1 MSWLLTSSLLIL
13 GLTVVGGLLPL
24 WFSRTS
30 RFLHLL
36 VSLAAG
42 LFLGAV
48 FLHLLPE
55 VAGGGHHLLPDGHV
69 GGGGHEGEAPWL
81 AVVAGVLVLYFV
93 EQLFL
98 RGEPIA
104 HAHVHVPHAPGAEGA
119 TGPTE
124 SATIH
129 EHVHDHAPVH
139 SRDLGDPADSRADHL
154 AHQPVPLLVDD
165 PLCHEDH
172 IAGDDRHRMV
182 GLAAFIGLSLHA
194 VADGLGLSAGVQ
206 APELR
211 GALTTAI
218 VSHKLLGG
226 FSLAIALLL
235 TGMSARRVVQLVAL
249 FALVTPLAAVG
260 TATLLPDLGAEA
272 HHVMTAFAAGT
283 FLYVAL
289 CDLLPEVFHE
299 RRDGFAKAAL
309 LVLGV
314 ALSHLLHAH

>member
-104 HAHVHVPHAPGAEGA
+104 HAHVHVAPGEPDGHA
-119 TGPTE
+119 
-124 SATIH
+124 H
-129 EHVHDHAPVH
+129 EHVHDHAPVDAGG
-139 SRDLGDPADSRADHL
+139 SIELTDSRADHL
-154 AHQPVPLLVDD
+154 AHQPVPVLADD

-249 FALVTPLAAVG
+249 FALVTPLAALG

-314 ALSHLLHAH
+314 ALSHVLHAH

>member
-30 RFLHLL
+30 RLLHLL

-48 FLHLLPE
+48 FLHLLPK
-55 VAGGGHHLLPDGHV
+55 VASGGQHLVSVGHAGVEGHT
-69 GGGGHEGEAPWL
+69 GEAPWL

-98 RGEPIA
+98 RGKPIA
-104 HAHVHVPHAPGAEGA
+104 HAHVHVPPAPGEPAGHDHA
-119 TGPTE
+119 
-124 SATIH
+124 
-129 EHVHDHAPVH
+129 HDHAPVEVGGPFE
-139 SRDLGDPADSRADHL
+139 SQSDHH
-154 AHQPVPLLVDD
+154 AHPPVPALVDD

-172 IAGDDRHRMV
+172 IDGEDRHRMV

-206 APELR
+206 TPDLR
-211 GALTTAI
+211 SALTTAI
-218 VSHKLLGG
+218 VSHKVLGG
-226 FSLAIALLL
+226 FSLAIALMLS
-235 TGMSARRVVQLVAL
+235 GMSARRVVSLVVL
-249 FALVTPLAAVG
+249 FALVTPLAAFATV
-260 TATLLPDLGAEA
+260 TLLPDLNAEA
-272 HHVMTAFAAGT
+272 HLVMTAFAAGT

-309 LVLGV
+309 LLVGV
-314 ALSHLLHAH
+314 ALSHVLHAH